1 MDTLWVDKYRPK
13 SFDDVVGQEEAVRK
27 LKAMAETK
35 TVQHLL
41 FSGPPGVGKTTCAL
55 ILAKESLGEN
65 WQDNFM
71 QLNASDDRKLITI
84 QTKVKEFSRSK
95 PLNSSFK
102 IIFLD
107 EADSLTSEAQ
117 QALRR
122 MMEDYGENCRFIFSV
137 NYQSNIIE
145 AIQSRCVIIRFK
157 SLDKSAVF
165 SLIDKISNSENLEID
180 EEAKEALFN
189 STMGDLRR
197 LINLMQSI
205 ASVSKKITAELVYK
219 SLSKIN
225 LDKIDKIFKSAL
237 SGDYVSSKKEL
248 DDIISQGVSPSEIIN
263 AMYNYVINSDIAVEK
278 KIKII
283 ELIAEADYRI
293 IVGATPLIQLN
304 AILAKIT
311 EW

>member
-95 PLNSSFK
+95 PLNASFK

-107 EADSLTSEAQ
+107 EADSLTTEAQ

-180 EEAKEALFN
+180 EEAKEALFY

-263 AMYNYVINSDIAVEK
+263 AMYNYVINSDIPVEK